1 MTTPLPSTRAFLS
14 DLPSLPPDT
23 KVRFLGCVKTY
34 SITTGHLTVEHNYPP
49 QRPPPSV
56 SVDVNAIIGSLTSE
70 ELRVGAWVNVVGYVR
85 RVPTLEE
92 VAAAAESPVHV
103 DAVMVF
109 PAGAI
114 ALGEYEQTLSDVLE
128 VDRWVRRP

>member
-1 MTTPLPSTRAFLS
+1 MTALS
-14 DLPSLPPDT
+14 KFQAT
-23 KVRFLGCVKTY
+23 KLISRHDSVKNY
-34 SITTGHLTVEHNYPP
+34 SIATGHLTVEHNYPP
-49 QRPPPSV
+49 QRPPQSPPSV
-56 SVDVNAIIGSLTSE
+56 SVDVNAIISSLTSE

-85 RVPTLEE
+85 RAPTSSAGSAP
-92 VAAAAESPVHV
+92 AAKSPVRV

-114 ALGEYEQTLSDVLE
+114 ALGEYERTLSDVLE